1 MAAVGSIWHRSRSR
15 TSLFDS
21 KEALRCSYGEGVHVK
36 LRIVLGTAAGAVL
49 ATWLGEAPA
58 MAQGVGPSSTAPAA
72 PAAALA
78 PTVVVHVDA
87 PRPVTLETL
96 DRNGEWARVCT
107 SPCDQALAADGT
119 FRVRGDGIRDSRSF
133 RLDPVA
139 RTTLTIEPT
148 SSGARAGAVV
158 VTVLGAIALVPIAAV
173 TSLIVAGE
181 ALGVIFICPLA
192 AAFETVKSQQGAEYG
207 DCLGA
212 IAGFFAPGYAQPIVW
227 VPGIVGGVA
236 LTGGIIGLASTPRT
250 AVLVSPAQAVAPTPS
265 VAPTPAAGAAQ
276 ASLFPRPVI
285 YPLIDL
291 RF

>member
-1 MAAVGSIWHRSRSR
+1 M
-15 TSLFDS
+15 
-21 KEALRCSYGEGVHVK
+21 RCSYGEGVHVK
-36 LRIVLGTAAGAVL
+36 DRIVLGTMAGVVL
-49 ATWLGEAPA
+49 ATWLAAAPA
-58 MAQGVGPSSTAPAA
+58 RAQGGGPAPAAPVA

-87 PRPVTLETL
+87 PRPVTLEIL
-96 DRNGEWARVCT
+96 DRNDEWARVCT
-107 SPCDQALAADGT
+107 SPCDQALASDGT

-173 TSLIVAGE
+173 TSLLVAGE
-181 ALGVIFICPLA
+181 ALGLIFICPLA
-192 AAFETVKSQQGAEYG
+192 AAFETVKSQQGAEFG

-212 IAGFFAPGYAQPIVW
+212 IGGFFAPGYAQPIVW

-250 AVLVSPAQAVAPTPS
+250 AVLVSPSPPGAGGAPSPS
-265 VAPTPAAGAAQ
+265 VAPTPAAGATQ
-276 ASLFPRPVI
+276 ANLFPRPVI
-285 YPLIDL
+285 YPLIDF